1 MINPDRNQQPAI
13 YPVDKINFLEPDKH
27 QLSNGSSVYL
37 MHGGEQE
44 IVKLDFLF
52 RAGSW
57 YDKRKLDSVM
67 AASMQHEGTSS
78 RSAAQLAD
86 TFDFYGAQFN
96 VSPYYDNSYVSFL
109 CLEKHLP
116 TLLPVVSDIFRDSVF
131 PENEFEILRQKR
143 KQKALV
149 DSKTVGITAQRTFL
163 RKVLG
168 KEHPY
173 APIESFD
180 IYDQVTRDHAF
191 EFYRNHYTSE
201 RMNILASGH
210 VDNVT
215 LEILEQSFGTPWGGS
230 VTDDVPDIS
239 NLKIPAPEKV
249 NVHKKGASQNAI
261 AIGRLM
267 PTLSHPD
274 YPALKVLVTL
284 LGGFYGSRLMKNL
297 REDKGYT
304 YSVHASSIPFLHQG
318 IFLIFSEVGA
328 EASDDAVKQ
337 VYYEMQRL
345 QNELVPEDELEMVRS
360 YMMGRVLREFDGPF
374 AMVQSFET
382 IHEFGLTYGYYER
395 LIETIRNITPDKIQA
410 LARQYFSPETMTQVI
425 AGKV

>member
-1 MINPDRNQQPAI
+1 MINPDRNQQPDI
-13 YPVDKINFLEPDKH
+13 SPVGKINFLEPEKH

-67 AASMQHEGTSS
+67 AASMLHEGTTS
-78 RSAAQLAD
+78 RTAAQLAD
-86 TFDFYGAQFN
+86 TFDFYGAQFSA
-96 VSPYYDNSYVSFL
+96 SPYYDNSYVSFL
-109 CLEKHLP
+109 SLKKHLP
-116 TLLPVVSDIFRDSVF
+116 TLLPVVANIFRDSVF

-163 RKVLG
+163 RKIMG
-168 KEHPY
+168 SHHPY
-173 APIESFD
+173 APINSFD
-180 IYDQVTRDHAF
+180 LYDKVTRDHAHD
-191 EFYRNHYTSE
+191 FYRNHYTSE
-201 RMNILASGH
+201 RMNIIASGL
-210 VDNVT
+210 VDNET
-215 LEILEQSFGTPWGGS
+215 LAILEESFGTPWGGS
-230 VTDDVPDIS
+230 SDYAPDIS
-239 NLKIPAPEKV
+239 HLQLPAPEKV
-249 NVHKKGASQNAI
+249 DIHKKGASQNAI

-267 PTLSHPD
+267 PTRNHPD
-274 YPALKVLVTL
+274 YPALKVLLTL

-304 YSVHASSIPFLHQG
+304 YSVHSSAIPFLHQG
-318 IFLIFSEVGA
+318 IFLTFSEVGTEVSA
-328 EASDDAVKQ
+328 DAVKQ
-337 VYYEMQRL
+337 IYHEMERL

-374 AMVQSFET
+374 AMSQSFET
-382 IHEFGLTYGYYER
+382 IFEFGLTYGYYER
-395 LIETIRNITPDKIQA
+395 LIETIRNITPNEIQD
-410 LARQYFSPETMTQVI
+410 LAQQYLSPDSMTQVV
-425 AGKV
+425 AGRV